1 VRPVS
6 QVVLVCLGLLPG
18 PALAYDWSLS
28 STLSQTFELNDN
40 QFMRQMLAGGTLGSY
55 TTLGA
60 NAVVLTPTSQLTA
73 DGNVGYRKYW
83 GPGTDGIAQTESDW
97 LNLHAHYVTWGK
109 NRDDKDFLNASF
121 QRSSTV
127 VAVLGDL
134 GVLSNVTGDINR
146 STLQGGVQ
154 RSLSALD
161 TISLSASSTLTT
173 YDPTSS
179 GTQFTDSSAVAT
191 WRHKVDPLTTVS
203 LYSQFEWL
211 NYDSRPAA
219 NLLLWRN
226 TAGFETTLSPV
237 LTYGAN
243 AGVIYSNGEISG
255 LVPTTPAFLQGSAFL
270 QAPVFQVPAF
280 AAGSAVGFIGDAHAI
295 YRITKNTTLN
305 LFASQTLAP
314 AITGALT
321 KRSMLHA
328 GVTQLINFRSS
339 LSIAGDVSRQTSSG
353 TTNDFLS
360 GSVSYSYELAK
371 EWHASVTYRYLHRTA
386 TSGGALFD
394 PITGLPTSSLGPA
407 SSNSLM
413 VTVANT
419 QIIKPLDN

>member
-1 VRPVS
+1 
-6 QVVLVCLGLLPG
+6 LVCLGLLPG

-55 TTLGA
+55 TTVGA

-73 DGNVGYRKYW
+73 DGTVGYRKYW
-83 GPGTDGIAQTESDW
+83 GPGTEGIAQTQSDW
-97 LNLHAHYVTWGK
+97 FNLNAHYETWGK
-109 NRDDKDFLNASF
+109 NRDDKDFVNASF

-134 GVLSNVTGDINR
+134 GLLSNVTGDINR
-146 STLQGGVQ
+146 STLQGGLQ

-161 TISLSASSTLTT
+161 TISFSASSTLTT
-173 YDPTSS
+173 YDPASS
-179 GTQFTDSSAVAT
+179 GTQFTDSSAVGT

-211 NYDSRPAA
+211 NYETTPSA

-243 AGVIYSNGEISG
+243 AGLIYSNGEISG
-255 LVPTTPAFLQGSAFL
+255 VPQQLVPTGFSAFPLAPLFL
-270 QAPVFQVPAF
+270 QAPVFQAPAF
-280 AAGSAVGFIGDAHAI
+280 AAGSALGFIGDAHAI
-295 YRITKNTTLN
+295 YRVTKNTTLN

-321 KRSMLHA
+321 KRTTLHA
-328 GVTQLINFRSS
+328 EVTQLINFRSS
-339 LSIAGDVSRQTSSG
+339 VSIAGDVSRQTSAG
-353 TTNDFLS
+353 ATNDFLS
-360 GSVSYSYELAK
+360 GSASYSYELAK
-371 EWHASVTYRYLHRTA
+371 DWHASLTYRYLHRTA

-394 PITGLPTSSLGPA
+394 PITGLPTTSIGPA

>member
-1 VRPVS
+1 
-6 QVVLVCLGLLPG
+6 LVCLGLLPG

-60 NAVVLTPTSQLTA
+60 NAVVLTPASQLTA

-97 LNLHAHYVTWGK
+97 LNLHAHYETWGK

-134 GVLSNVTGDINR
+134 GVLSNVSGDINR
-146 STLQGGVQ
+146 STLTGGIQ

-179 GTQFTDSSAVAT
+179 GTQFTDTSAVGT
-191 WRHKVDPLTTVS
+191 WRHKLDPLTTLS
-203 LYSQFEWL
+203 LFSQFEWL
-211 NYDSRPAA
+211 NYDSAPAA

-243 AGVIYSNGEISG
+243 AGAIYSNGEISG
-255 LVPTTPAFLQGSAFL
+255 VPRQPTSLQAPLFL

-280 AAGSAVGFIGDAHAI
+280 AAGSAVGFIGDAHVI
-295 YRITKNTTLN
+295 DRITKNTTLN

-321 KRSMLHA
+321 QRTTLHA
-328 GVTQLINFRSS
+328 QVTQLINFRSS
-339 LSIAGDVSRQTSSG
+339 VSVAGDVSRQTSSG
-353 TTNDFLS
+353 ATNDFLS
-360 GSVSYSYELAK
+360 GSASYNYELAK
-371 EWHASVTYRYLHRTA
+371 EWRASLTYRYLHRTA
-386 TSGGALFD
+386 ASGGALFD

-413 VTVANT
+413 VTVTNT

>member
-1 VRPVS
+1 
-6 QVVLVCLGLLPG
+6 
-18 PALAYDWSLS
+18 
-28 STLSQTFELNDN
+28 
-40 QFMRQMLAGGTLGSY
+40 
-55 TTLGA
+55 
-60 NAVVLTPTSQLTA
+60 
-73 DGNVGYRKYW
+73 
-83 GPGTDGIAQTESDW
+83 
-97 LNLHAHYVTWGK
+97 
-109 NRDDKDFLNASF
+109 
-121 QRSSTV
+121 
-127 VAVLGDL
+127 
-134 GVLSNVTGDINR
+134 LSNVTGDINR
-146 STLQGGVQ
+146 STMQGGIQ

-161 TISLSASSTLTT
+161 TISFSANSTLTT
-173 YDPTSS
+173 YTPASS
-179 GTQFTDSSAVAT
+179 GTQFTDTSAVGT

-211 NYDSRPAA
+211 NYDTTPSA

-243 AGVIYSNGEISG
+243 AGVIYSNGVPQP
-255 LVPTTPAFLQGSAFL
+255 LVPIGLSAFPLAPLFL
-270 QAPVFQVPAF
+270 QAPVFQAPAF
-280 AAGSAVGFIGDAHAI
+280 AAGSALGFIGDAHAI
-295 YRITKNTTLN
+295 YRVTKNTTLN

-321 KRSMLHA
+321 KRTTLHA

-339 LSIAGDVSRQTSSG
+339 VTVAGDVSRQTASG
-353 TTNDFLS
+353 ATNDFLS
-360 GSVSYSYELAK
+360 GSVSYSYELVK
-371 EWHASVTYRYLHRTA
+371 DWQASLTYRYLHRTA

-394 PITGLPTSSLGPA
+394 PITGLPTSSIGPA